1 MKPYKKEFTA
11 DTQTAGCIGLLAQ
24 VALPV
29 ALYIPSDEP
38 ITLIL
43 KGGTNV
49 PMGPHI
55 EYLSEV
61 FRPYLNK
68 FGANF
73 DFTLL
78 KRYVKKEFPFF
89 TAKKLS
95 FSGKLLNEVKS
106 FIPKIKQF
114 VFSLSLIISYS

>member
-1 MKPYKKEFTA
+1 MVFVIFFSGVELVQDMCNADVKGGYIGSTRLEFYPGPFKHQKREFKA

-29 ALYIPSDEP
+29 ALFAPCEGP
-38 ITLIL
+38 VTLIL

-61 FRPYLNK
+61 FRPHLNK
-68 FGANF
+68 FGADF
-73 DFTLL
+73 DFTVL
-78 KRYVKKEFPFF
+78 KR
-89 TAKKLS
+89 
-95 FSGKLLNEVKS
+95 
-106 FIPKIKQF
+106 
-114 VFSLSLIISYS
+114 